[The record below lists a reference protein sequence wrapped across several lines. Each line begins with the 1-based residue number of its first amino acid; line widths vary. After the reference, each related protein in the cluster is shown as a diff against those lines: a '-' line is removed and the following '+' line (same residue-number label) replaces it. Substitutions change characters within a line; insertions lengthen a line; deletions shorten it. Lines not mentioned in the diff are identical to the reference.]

1 MNTTEGKVPDRSK
14 TAEPTVL
21 PCNFRSAG
29 RLSNESARTLTTLHE
44 LLARNLS
51 NSLDVYLGTGLEV
64 RMITLEQLSIEDFRA
79 KCQSAG
85 YMLPCEV
92 QSSSNTVLLELD
104 NALMFT
110 MVDLLLGGS
119 GAHSSGARELT
130 EIDEEIMEGVGELV
144 AQQIERTW
152 QPVSVELL
160 PGKCVRPSLAH
171 RVFPLTEKVLRVQF
185 DVSVIGVTGTLCI
198 AFPASLAS
206 HLVRN
211 IRADTST
218 SKSVAGHMPRPSL
231 QKRILDCNFSL
242 SCDLPDVRVPVRDLA
257 RIEVGSILTLSAPV
271 AMPGK
276 LTLEGVNYFEA
287 VPVRQGNIRAMQL
300 LTQVHPQNQQIETIE
315 DEFNASF

>member
-1 MNTTEGKVPDRSK
+1 MNTIEGKAQGRSK
-14 TAEPTVL
+14 DGTPTVL

-44 LLARNLS
+44 LLARNLT
-51 NSLDVYLGTGLEV
+51 NSLDVYLGAGLEV
-64 RMITLEQLSIEDFRA
+64 RLVGLEQLSIEDFRS
-79 KCQSAG
+79 KCQVEG
-85 YMLPCEV
+85 YMLPCAV

-104 NALMFT
+104 NGLLFT

-119 GAHSSGARELT
+119 GATPSGTRELT

-152 QPVSVELL
+152 QPVSVELV
-160 PGKCVRPSLAH
+160 PGKCVRPNLAH
-171 RVFPLTEKVLRVQF
+171 RFFPLTEKVLRVQF
-185 DVSVIGVTGTLCI
+185 DVSVIGVTGTLCM

-211 IRADTST
+211 IRTDSST
-218 SKSVAGHMPRPSL
+218 SKSVTGRMPRPSL
-231 QKRILDCNFSL
+231 QKRILDCRFSL

-257 RIEVGSILTLSAPV
+257 RIEVGSILMFSAPV

-300 LTQVHPQNQQIETIE
+300 LTQVTPQNQQIETIE
-315 DEFNASF
+315 DELNASF

>member
-1 MNTTEGKVPDRSK
+1 MNTVEGKGQGRAKGV
-14 TAEPTVL
+14 EPIVL

-44 LLARNLS
+44 LLARNLT

-64 RMITLEQLSIEDFRA
+64 RMVTLEQLSIEDFRA
-79 KCQSAG
+79 KCQLTS
-85 YMLPCEV
+85 YMLPCAVE
-92 QSSSNTVLLELD
+92 SSSNTVLLEFD

-119 GAHSSGARELT
+119 GAHPSGTRDLT
-130 EIDEEIMEGVGELV
+130 EIDEEIMEDVSELV
-144 AQQIERTW
+144 ARQIERTW
-152 QPVSVELL
+152 QPVSVELV
-160 PGKCVRPSLAH
+160 PGKCVRPTLAH
-171 RVFPLTEKVLRVQF
+171 RVFPLTEKVLRVHF

-211 IRADTST
+211 IRADAST
-218 SKSVAGHMPRPSL
+218 SKSATDRMPLPSL

-257 RIEVGSILTLSAPV
+257 RLEVGSVLMFSAPV

-276 LTLEGVNYFEA
+276 LTLEGVNYFDA
-287 VPVRQGNIRAMQL
+287 VPVRQGNTRAMQL
-300 LTQVHPQNQQIETIE
+300 LTQVLPQNKQIEMIE
-315 DEFNASF
+315 DEINERF

>member
-1 MNTTEGKVPDRSK
+1 MSTLESKGQSRSK
-14 TAEPTVL
+14 NGAPTVL

-44 LLARNLS
+44 LLARNLT
-51 NSLDVYLGTGLEV
+51 NSLDVYLGTGLDV
-64 RMITLEQLSIEDFRA
+64 RLVGLEQLSIEDFRS

-85 YMLPCEV
+85 YMLPCAMA
-92 QSSSNTVLLELD
+92 SSSNTILLELD
-104 NALMFT
+104 NGLMFT

-119 GAHSSGARELT
+119 GATPSGVRELT

-152 QPVSVELL
+152 QPVSVELSA
-160 PGKCVRPSLAH
+160 GKCLRPNLAH
-171 RVFPLTEKVLRVQF
+171 RVFPVTEKVLRVQF
-185 DVSVIGVTGTLCI
+185 DVSVLGVTGTLCL
-198 AFPASLAS
+198 AFAASLAS

-211 IRADTST
+211 IRSDSST
-218 SKSVAGHMPRPSL
+218 GKSVTGRMPRPNL
-231 QKRILDCNFSL
+231 QKRILDCTFSL

-257 RIEVGSILTLSAPV
+257 RIEVGSVLMFSAPV

-287 VPVRQGNIRAMQL
+287 VPVRQGNTRAMQL
-300 LTQVHPQNQQIETIE
+300 LTQVTPQNQQIETIE
-315 DEFNASF
+315 DELNASF

>member
-1 MNTTEGKVPDRSK
+1 MNTIEGKGQGRAKGV
-14 TAEPTVL
+14 EPIVL

-44 LLARNLS
+44 LLARNLT

-64 RMITLEQLSIEDFRA
+64 RMVTLEQLSIEDFRA
-79 KCQSAG
+79 KCQSAS
-85 YMLPCEV
+85 YMLPCAVE
-92 QSSSNTVLLELD
+92 SSSNTVLLEFD

-119 GAHSSGARELT
+119 GAHPSGTRDLT
-130 EIDEEIMEGVGELV
+130 EIDEEIMEDVSQLV
-144 AQQIERTW
+144 ARQIERTW
-152 QPVSVELL
+152 QPVSVELV
-160 PGKCVRPSLAH
+160 PGKCVRPTLAH
-171 RVFPLTEKVLRVQF
+171 RVFPLTEKVLRVHF

-198 AFPASLAS
+198 SFPASLAS

-211 IRADTST
+211 IRADAST
-218 SKSVAGHMPRPSL
+218 NKNASARLPLPSL
-231 QKRILDCNFSL
+231 QKRILDCSFSL

-257 RIEVGSILTLSAPV
+257 RLEVGSVLMFSAPV

-276 LTLEGVNYFEA
+276 LTLEGVNYFDA

-300 LTQVHPQNQQIETIE
+300 LAQVHPQNKQIETIE
-315 DEFNASF
+315 DEINESF

>member
-1 MNTTEGKVPDRSK
+1 MNTTEGKAPGRSK

-44 LLARNLS
+44 LLARNLT
-51 NSLDVYLGTGLEV
+51 NSLDVYLGAGLEV
-64 RMITLEQLSIEDFRA
+64 RLVNLEQLSIEDFRA

-85 YMLPCEV
+85 YMLPCAM
-92 QSSSNTVLLELD
+92 QSSSNTILLELD

-119 GAHSSGARELT
+119 GAHPSDERELT

-152 QPVSVELL
+152 QPVSVELV
-160 PGKCVRPSLAH
+160 PGKCVRPTLAH
-171 RVFPLTEKVLRVQF
+171 RVFPLTEKVLRVHF
-185 DVSVIGVTGTLCI
+185 DVSVLGVTGALCI

-211 IRADTST
+211 IRADNST
-218 SKSVAGHMPRPSL
+218 GKTVAGRMPLPSL

-242 SCDLPDVRVPVRDLA
+242 SCDLPDVKVPVRDLA
-257 RIEVGSILTLSAPV
+257 RIEVGSILMLSAPV
-271 AMPGK
+271 GLPGK
-276 LTLEGVNYFEA
+276 LTLEGVNYFDA
-287 VPVRQGNIRAMQL
+287 VPVRQGNVRSMQL
-300 LTQVHPQNQQIETIE
+300 LSQVHPQNQQIETIE
-315 DEFNASF
+315 DEFNASI